1 MILKSNPN
9 FEEKLFFCLKIDMKN
24 LVNFNRRS
32 GKSEYLSFDGL
43 LLLKVCNVWAKTL
56 QRSCVTK
63 NGSLFQKW
71 HNEFGQQVVD
81 KSSVYIVLAERMYFF
96 NKGSPS
102 NFNFLD
108 CLLFLWS
115 CPNSLCG
122 FWKPETVLKARVN
135 FALFCK
141 ILAKT

>member
-24 LVNFNRRS
+24 LVNFNRRN
-32 GKSEYLSFDGL
+32 GKSEYLYFDGL
-43 LLLKVCNVWAKTL
+43 LLLKVCNVWAKKL

-81 KSSVYIVLAERMYFF
+81 KSSVYIVLAEGMYFL
-96 NKGSPS
+96 NKGSLS
-102 NFNFLD
+102 NFNFWIAY
-108 CLLFLWS
+108 CFS
-115 CPNSLCG
+115 EVAQIPYVVFESRRQ
-122 FWKPETVLKARVN
+122 FWKQES
-135 FALFCK
+135 
-141 ILAKT
+141 ILHYFVRS